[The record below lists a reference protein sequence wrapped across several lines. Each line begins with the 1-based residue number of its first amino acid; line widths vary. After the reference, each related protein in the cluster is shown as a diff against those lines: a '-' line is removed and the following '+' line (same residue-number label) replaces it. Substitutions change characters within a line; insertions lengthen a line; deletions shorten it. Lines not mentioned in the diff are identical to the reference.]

1 MRSLCIISATLFFL
15 VATDVLGQEAQI
27 TVQVT
32 NESGSPVTN
41 ATVHAGFATAIKPGW
56 GWGAGNPNRVEG
68 TTDTNGVCTLQGEG
82 NGGSVGIAAFKD
94 GYYGSS
100 GYLVV
105 FTNLTGTIARKWEPW
120 NPTVNVIL
128 KPVGNPIPMYAKSF
142 RDGSLPVSDQPVG
155 FDLMAG
161 DWVAPHGKGQEPD
174 LLFTFSAEPER
185 VHTNWYGSSPR
196 IHRLLD
202 YNLAVSFFN
211 EGDGVVPVS
220 VTPHQGGSAL
230 RLPSMAPESGYS
242 SLSPKRVY
250 QQEGK
255 PQRSD
260 IQEDQNYF
268 FRVRTKKDDKGNIV
282 NALYGKIYG
291 DFQFDERGRVT
302 FTYYLNPTPNDRNVE
317 FDPAKNLF
325 TGLSSREQV
334 HEP

>member
-1 MRSLCIISATLFFL
+1 MKPLRISSPMVLLAFAT
-15 VATDVLGQEAQI
+15 AAIAQEG
-27 TVQVT
+27 QVT
-32 NESGSPVTN
+32 VRVLNETHAPITN
-41 ATVHAGFATAIKPGW
+41 AVVTAAFATAIKPGW
-56 GWGAGNPNRVEG
+56 GWGSGRANEVTGQS
-68 TTDTNGVCTLQGEG
+68 DTNGYSTLTGSG
-82 NGGSVGIAAFKD
+82 NGGSVAISVKKD
-94 GYYGSS
+94 GYYSSS
-100 GYLVV
+100 GYQVQ
-105 FTNLTGTIARKWEPW
+105 FTNLVGVADRQWQPW
-120 NPTVNVIL
+120 NPLVEVVL
-128 KPVGNPIPMYAKSF
+128 KRVGDPIPMFAK
-142 RDGSLPVSDQPVG
+142 RVWEAQVPVTGKPVG

-174 LLFTFSAEPER
+174 LFFTFSAEPER

-196 IHRLLD
+196 VHRLLD

-230 RLPSMAPESGYS
+230 RLPPMAPEVGYS

-250 QQEGK
+250 QPAGK

-268 FRVRTKKDDKGNIV
+268 LRVRTKKDDKGNIV
-282 NALYGKIYG
+282 SALYGKMSG